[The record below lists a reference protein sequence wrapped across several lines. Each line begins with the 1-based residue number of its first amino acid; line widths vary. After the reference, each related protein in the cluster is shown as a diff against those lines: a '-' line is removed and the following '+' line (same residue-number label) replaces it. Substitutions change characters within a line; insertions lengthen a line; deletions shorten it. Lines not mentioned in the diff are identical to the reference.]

1 MWLPYTVDFFL
12 VLLGPYTVIARKT
25 QQLFLDDLLT
35 SYQQIQ
41 TRFAEQLYQLYKGF
55 EFRLLWNVDDKLSKY
70 QRRTVEAA
78 KGTGKLLGVFE
89 LTNALKE
96 INEIQNKGR
105 KCFTKFRH
113 AVNVAKWSFDSVR
126 NSVVRS

>member
-1 MWLPYTVDFFL
+1 M
-12 VLLGPYTVIARKT
+12 
-25 QQLFLDDLLT
+25 FLDDLLT

-41 TRFAEQLYQLYKGF
+41 TRFAKQLYQLYKGF
-55 EFRLLWNVDDKLSKY
+55 EFRSVWNVDDRLSKY
-70 QRRTVEAA
+70 QRRAVEVA

-105 KCFTKFRH
+105 E
-113 AVNVAKWSFDSVR
+113 
-126 NSVVRS
+126 